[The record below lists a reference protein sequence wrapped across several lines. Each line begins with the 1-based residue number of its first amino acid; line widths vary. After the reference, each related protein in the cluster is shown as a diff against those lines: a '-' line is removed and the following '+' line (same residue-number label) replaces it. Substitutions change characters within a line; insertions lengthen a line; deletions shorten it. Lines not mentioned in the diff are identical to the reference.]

1 MGKAA
6 EGVDAVE
13 TSRAFFR
20 VRNLDVP
27 HVSAV

>member
-1 MGKAA
+1 MGKEA

-20 VRNLDVP
+20 DRNLDVP
-27 HVSAV
+27 HASAV